1 MDKNMNFF
9 SKKTQKNIIVVM
21 AIILVLVMVACLF
34 SGMMK

>member
-9 SKKTQKNIIVVM
+9 SKKTQKKIIVVM
-21 AIILVLVMVACLF
+21 AIILALVMVACLF